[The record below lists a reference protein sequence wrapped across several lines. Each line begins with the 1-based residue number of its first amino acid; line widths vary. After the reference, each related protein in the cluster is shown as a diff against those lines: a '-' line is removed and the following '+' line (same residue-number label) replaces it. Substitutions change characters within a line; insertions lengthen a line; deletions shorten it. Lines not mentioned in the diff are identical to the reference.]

1 MTNAK
6 LYDVLISPVYTEKAT
21 NMADKRKHVFRVPAS
36 ATKKEIKAAVEQN
49 FETEVQSVNTLNR
62 DGKSKTFKGIRGRTK
77 STKYAVV
84 TLKEGKTIEISAG
97 A

>member
-21 NMADKRKHVFRVPAS
+21 NMADKRKHMFKVSVD
-36 ATKKEIKAAVEQN
+36 ATKEDIKAAVEQS
-49 FETEVQSVNTLNR
+49 FQTEVQSVNTLNR
-62 DGKSKTFKGIRGRTK
+62 KGKAKTFKGIRGRTK
-77 STKYAVV
+77 ATKIAVV